1 MLCLGGEAPGGAPE
15 AVCVGS
21 KGTVRLNAR
30 FDAGYF
36 VSVRVVGQE
45 FRGVLYYPPP
55 AHVRSFAQAPLHHLA
70 WLVCRSALL
79 AAPNPWKL
87 AHISSRLLCDVE
99 LLAKAQCVLCSC
111 AVVVIDVGPHTAVK
125 PGTVHARCSPST

>member
-21 KGTVRLNAR
+21 KGTVRLDAR

-55 AHVRSFAQAPLHHLA
+55 AHVRPF
-70 WLVCRSALL
+70 
-79 AAPNPWKL
+79 
-87 AHISSRLLCDVE
+87 
-99 LLAKAQCVLCSC
+99 VL
-111 AVVVIDVGPHTAVK
+111 P
-125 PGTVHARCSPST
+125 